1 MLDARVQGGAVA
13 SPLLRAAGAGVL
25 AALATLVII
34 GVPTDVVPNPWFHRE
49 VPVRPFD
56 VAVLVALSAL
66 AGALALTYAVPAAPG
81 ANVRRT
87 GIGSGV
93 VGWFA
98 ISCPACN
105 KLVVLLAGA
114 SGATGWFESLQP
126 VLGAGAVALG
136 VAALAARVRA
146 IRRRSCYL
154 RM

>member
-1 MLDARVQGGAVA
+1 MLDARVESSAAAWPV
-13 SPLLRAAGAGVL
+13 LRAAGAGVL
-25 AALATLVII
+25 AAFATVVIM

-56 VAVLVALSAL
+56 VAVLVALSVL
-66 AGALALTYAVPAAPG
+66 AGALAVTYAGPAGPG
-81 ANVRRT
+81 GSVRRT
-87 GIGSGV
+87 GIGSGI

-105 KLVVLLAGA
+105 KLVVVLAGA
-114 SGATGWFESLQP
+114 SGATGWFASLQP
-126 VLGAGAVALG
+126 VLGASAVALA

-146 IRRRSCYL
+146 IRRRSCYR